1 MLHVQCPIVERLACS
16 LMRTGRNN
24 GKKLMAVRIV
34 KHTLELIHILTDQN
48 PVQVF
53 VDAIVNA
60 GTTNNNN
67 NNNIVVM
74 YGMGVIISIIVCSKL
89 FSFTRSHRRLLL
101 CVLFY

>member
-1 MLHVQCPIVERLACS
+1 
-16 LMRTGRNN
+16 MRTGRNN

-60 GTTNNNN
+60 G
-67 NNNIVVM
+67 M
-74 YGMGVIISIIVCSKL
+74 YL
-89 FSFTRSHRRLLL
+89 A
-101 CVLFY
+101 